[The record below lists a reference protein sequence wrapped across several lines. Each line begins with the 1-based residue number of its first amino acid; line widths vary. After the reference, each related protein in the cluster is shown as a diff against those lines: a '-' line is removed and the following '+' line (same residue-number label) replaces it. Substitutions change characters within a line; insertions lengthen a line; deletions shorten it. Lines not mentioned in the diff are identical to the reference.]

1 MLAGRVRR
9 EPGPGSLAEGEAGAV
24 AVLGVTDVDGAGG
37 GPRYAPRKDFFGE
50 DVTFADG
57 TISTD
62 GPPRYPQPEA
72 SLSSH
77 CNDHTA
83 AIAFTY
89 RWVATLS
96 RTDQYL

>member
-1 MLAGRVRR
+1 MRHV
-9 EPGPGSLAEGEAGAV
+9 PGPGAPAEGEAGAV

-37 GPRYAPRKDFFGE
+37 GPRYATRKDFFFGE
-50 DVTFADG
+50 DVTLADG

-83 AIAFTY
+83 AIAFSY

-96 RTDQYL
+96 RQ